1 MPLARYF
8 LDGSYRKHIN
18 RSNPMGT
25 KGVVAETYSS
35 LIKSMWSETEMIV
48 IPSKFKEI
56 VGKYSPSF
64 QGSEQHDSQEFL
76 AFLLDA
82 LHEDL
87 NLARRGNMK
96 PEVVKDEDSDTIP
109 DGVCFLLIAM
119 YFGLKS
125 LTICCDTHCRSFWK
139 KNGFGTE
146 K

>member
-1 MPLARYF
+1 
-8 LDGSYRKHIN
+8 
-18 RSNPMGT
+18 MGT

-48 IPSKFKEI
+48 NPSKFKEM

-64 QGSEQHDSQEFL
+64 QGNEQHDSQEFL

-96 PEVVKDEDSDTIP
+96 PEAVKDEDSDTIP
-109 DGVCFLLIAM
+109 DGVRFADAIICF
-119 YFGLKS
+119 Y
-125 LTICCDTHCRSFWK
+125 
-139 KNGFGTE
+139 
-146 K
+146 